1 MQESL
6 INWIPALVLVALA
19 AVLIWPVLRCAW
31 QRRQLERRIRA
42 LGDQA
47 MQHVMLDDGMGGQ
60 SYFEWLLLTGEGIC
74 LLNTRQHQ
82 GNIFAGERLENWAQ
96 VIGSRSH
103 HFRNPLFE
111 LEPLIA
117 TLRYHLPGM
126 PLQAAVLFSGD
137 CVFPKGRP
145 PAVLTRAELPQRSEL
160 RNIPLALQQGWSQL
174 MKKTRPLDPLTEGHL
189 QPHRESPAAWRV
201 WLAIILGAQAMA
213 WLSWRLWVWF

>member
-1 MQESL
+1 MPEHFLGCLPVL
-6 INWIPALVLVALA
+6 ILLILA
-19 AVLIWPVLRCAW
+19 AVLVWPVIRCAW
-31 QRRQLERRIRA
+31 QRYQLERRIRA

-82 GNIFAGERLENWAQ
+82 GNIFAAERLENWAQ

-103 HFRNPLFE
+103 HFRNPLYE
-111 LEPLIA
+111 LEPLTA
-117 TLRYHLPGM
+117 TLRYHLPSV

-145 PAVLTRAELPQRSEL
+145 PAVLTRAELPQTAEP
-160 RNIPLALQQGWSQL
+160 RNIPLALQQAWSQL
-174 MKKTRPLDPLTEGHL
+174 TKKTRALDPHTEGHL
-189 QPHRESPAAWRV
+189 QPHRETPAAWRLWLSIALGGLASG
-201 WLAIILGAQAMA
+201 WLAWCLWA
-213 WLSWRLWVWF
+213 WL